1 MPPAVLPNR
10 SPLRRWRA
18 AAYDFLFP
26 PRCAVCDAADALLC
40 DDCRARFRA
49 AVPPRCPRCW
59 APCGHTE
66 LDSGPSAAAS
76 LVCDRCR
83 ADPPALRGLRAAF
96 IFDGAARR
104 AVLAVKYQALTAT
117 VAPIIE
123 QVGPPHL
130 AADLDL
136 VTAVPMAGRRRR
148 RRGHNQAALFGQLLA
163 DRLGLPFD
171 ERLLRRRHATPQQ
184 ARQPNRAARAVNV
197 RDAFLAA
204 PDRAAGRTV
213 LVVDDVTTSGATLNA
228 CAIALLLAGAAAV
241 DGWAVCR
248 ED

>member
-1 MPPAVLPNR
+1 MSPAALPSR
-10 SPLRRWRA
+10 SPLQRWRV

-40 DDCRARFRA
+40 DDCRDRFA
-49 AVPPRCPRCW
+49 PALPPRCPRCW
-59 APCGHTE
+59 APSDQTE
-66 LDSGPSAAAS
+66 PDPGARATAS

-83 ADPPALRGLRAAF
+83 IDPPALRALRAAF
-96 IFDGAARR
+96 IFEGAARH

-117 VAPIIE
+117 VVPIIE
-123 QVGPPHL
+123 QVGSPDL

-148 RRGHNQAALFGQLLA
+148 RRGHNQAEIFGRRLA
-163 DRLGLPFD
+163 ERLGLPFD
-171 ERLLRRRHATPQQ
+171 ERLLRRRRATPQQ
-184 ARQPNRAARAVNV
+184 ARQPSRAARAANI

-228 CAIALLLAGAAAV
+228 CADALLQAGATAV